1 VHEERAKRPQWMLVV
16 GREIIGPRF
25 SVRPRVC
32 VTRLENGNR
41 GKIRWPGPTEK
52 TTAVGL
58 PQNHIGFHQ
67 G

>member
-1 VHEERAKRPQWMLVV
+1 
-16 GREIIGPRF
+16 
-25 SVRPRVC
+25 VC

-58 PQNHIGFHQ
+58 PQNHIGFRQ